1 MPNEGLHRFTLNL
14 NLPRLNCPKANL
26 ALCGYIKYILN
37 LRKLKRSIANGDPKS
52 MPGSANNFG
61 KSRPIFNEFLS
72 AAGTA
77 SGHYFHQDLLVAN
90 YIFQNKPKVHLD
102 IGSRIDG
109 FIAHLLSFDQKIT
122 LGDIRPVEFNNANI
136 AFIRMDLSSELNLSL
151 LGRYESIS
159 CLHAIEHIGL
169 GRYGDPV
176 NAMGHYIALKNLG
189 SLLSS
194 SGTLYLSYPFGIES
208 RIEYNAHRVISLAES
223 CDMFYL
229 NKLAVRKFAY
239 VNDYGNLVNVSN
251 IADIDWEYSY
261 HQKYGCAIWV
271 LHKE

>member
-1 MPNEGLHRFTLNL
+1 MPKEDLKCLSSAL
-14 NLPRLNCPKANL
+14 NLPSLNRLKSKS
-26 ALCGYIKYILN
+26 ALYGYIRYILN
-37 LRKLKRSIANGDPKS
+37 LRKLKRSIASNKLSS
-52 MPGSANNFG
+52 MQSSARNFG
-61 KSRPIFNEFLS
+61 KSRPILNEFLS

-90 YIFQNKPKVHLD
+90 YIFHHKPIVHLD

-109 FIAHLLSFDQKIT
+109 FIAHLLSFNQNTI
-122 LGDIRPVEFNNANI
+122 LGDIRPVEFNNKNI
-136 AFIRMDLSSELNLSL
+136 SFILMDLSGELDDSL
-151 LGRYESIS
+151 LGKYESIS

-176 NAMGHYIALKNLG
+176 NAIGHYVALKNLS

-208 RIEYNAHRVISLAES
+208 RIEYNAHGVISLAES
-223 CDMFYL
+223 RDMFYL
-229 NKLAVRKFAY
+229 NKLVARKFAY
-239 VNDYGNLVNVSN
+239 VNDDGNLVNVGN
-251 IADIDWEYSY
+251 VADIDWDYSY

-271 LHKE
+271 LHRE